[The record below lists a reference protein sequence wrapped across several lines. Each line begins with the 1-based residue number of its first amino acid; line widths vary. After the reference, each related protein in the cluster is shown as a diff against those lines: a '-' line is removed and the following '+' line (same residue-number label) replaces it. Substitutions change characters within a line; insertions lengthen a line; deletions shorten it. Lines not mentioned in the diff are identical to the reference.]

1 LSHLDRCIREVA
13 LLHESNRI
21 ILSTGDLDTVL
32 HQILLIVRNY
42 FSVFSCGIF
51 LRDEAGQELYLRA
64 GLGYG
69 QTGLRVRI
77 GVDGVVGQVAQTGEM
92 IYLADVTRE
101 PRYIAGNPQVR
112 SELALPLLVRNE
124 VFGVLD
130 IESEQPD
137 SFSEGDIQ
145 LLNAFASQAA
155 IAIENTRLY
164 TAERRRMHQIELLNL
179 IARSATSAAST
190 HSLLASIT
198 DLVHDSFDSANVAML
213 LAESDGTLSLKTKA
227 GAREP
232 ARLRF
237 TKGQRQALL
246 GSSDLWLDTSAQKEK
261 WPGVFGEPAQELDI
275 PLVCVG
281 EILGLL
287 AIAPPESRPFT
298 ADDRSIAQATAD
310 VSATA
315 IRNMRLSEELTR
327 VAHTDFLT
335 GVYNQRYFHV
345 TLAHELARSRR
356 YKKNCGI
363 GMLDLE
369 SFRLVNSEVGFD
381 RGDELLRDLARALQK
396 RTRSNDVVCRYAGDR
411 FAMIFPEIGT
421 QGASTVMEKVLSAVG
436 TTTYGREKK
445 PLQAAWGMSIFP
457 TDGDSEVELVRSVL
471 ERVREAKRSR
481 VAASS

>member
-42 FSVFSCGIF
+42 FSVFSCGLF

-69 QTGLRVRI
+69 QTGIRVRI
-77 GVDGVVGQVAQTGEM
+77 GVDGVVGLVAQAGDM
-92 IYLADVTRE
+92 IYLPDVTRE
-101 PRYIAGNPQVR
+101 PKYIAGNPQVR

-124 VFGVLD
+124 VLGVLD
-130 IESEQPD
+130 IESEHTD
-137 SFSEGDIQ
+137 CFSAGDIQ

-190 HSLLASIT
+190 HSLLGNIT
-198 DLVHDSFDSANVAML
+198 DLIHDSFDSADVAML

-227 GAREP
+227 GLREP

-237 TKGQRQALL
+237 TSGQRQALL
-246 GSSDLWLDTSAQKEK
+246 AATGAWPDTSAQKET
-261 WPGVFGEPAQELDI
+261 WPGVFGDPAQELDI

-281 EILGLL
+281 EMLG
-287 AIAPPESRPFT
+287 AIVIAPREPRPFS

-315 IRNMRLSEELTR
+315 IRNMQLSEQLTR

-335 GVYNQRYFHV
+335 GAYNQRYFHV
-345 TLAHELARSRR
+345 TLANERGRFRR
-356 YKKNCGI
+356 YKKNCGV

-381 RGDELLRDLARALQK
+381 RGDELLRDLARGLQK

-411 FAMIFPEIGT
+411 FAMIFPEIGA
-421 QGASTVMEKVLSAVG
+421 QGTATVMDKVLSAVEE
-436 TTTYGREKK
+436 TTYGAEKK
-445 PLQAAWGMSIFP
+445 PLRAAWAMSIFP
-457 TDGDSEVELVRSVL
+457 SDGDSEVQLVRSVL
-471 ERVREAKRSR
+471 DRVREAKRSR
-481 VAASS
+481 VATAS